1 MTTEE
6 KLKEYILMRYK
17 SIREFTQIADIP
29 YTTMDSIFRRG
40 IANSSI
46 NNVMKIC
53 KVLNLSVDALA
64 DGELKPRAADQIP
77 APTTDIRDVV
87 SDAKTRVYTSQHLT
101 IDGNDIDIEH
111 AEPILNALDIAY
123 EMTKKHNTIPTKTR
137 KKPVDFVD

>member
-1 MTTEE
+1 MTIEE
-6 KLKEYILMRYK
+6 KLKDYILMRYK
-17 SIREFTQIADIP
+17 SIREFTQVADIP
-29 YTTMDSIFRRG
+29 YTTIDSIFKRG
-40 IANSSI
+40 IDKSSI
-46 NNVMKIC
+46 SNILKIC

-64 DGELKPRAADQIP
+64 DGELKPRGADRIP

-87 SDAKTRVYTSQHLT
+87 NDAKTRVYTSQRLT

-123 EMTKKHNTIPTKTR
+123 EMTRKHNKNITKTA